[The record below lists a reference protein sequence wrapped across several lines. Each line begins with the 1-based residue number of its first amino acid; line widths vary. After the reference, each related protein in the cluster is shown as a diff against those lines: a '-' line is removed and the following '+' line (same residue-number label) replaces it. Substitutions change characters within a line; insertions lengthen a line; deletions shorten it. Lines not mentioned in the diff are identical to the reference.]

1 MGLNLEQSRTQPR
14 KQPGTQARNAFR
26 RAARRWRPAA
36 AAIGLVILGG
46 CAATGENAGTTSRD
60 VDSPNPDV
68 GVVGAWIVTLDRGS
82 DGLPESTLTMLR
94 LPIPDV
100 ASGTDAHVEVKQAT
114 IPCEG
119 IGNGGMLRLS
129 HDGAWALVPIG
140 ANSGV
145 LQLVYLAGPQPAV
158 IDTIDFNSPVGRV
171 SWRRDNTLIAVAL
184 PEKEEIAIIP
194 VTGTGFGE
202 PTQWPMPGVKPT
214 AVEWSPSGRR
224 LAVIAEGVIPVGFF
238 SVRGEGGQSM
248 GLRRISVDFSAM
260 PIEGVAIKSGHW
272 TSNERALIVFGSS
285 FGANTGDNPAA
296 VSIVSFDEQEGGRWL
311 GGFNIAGAATA
322 SAMSPEGDLLAVVTV
337 DFNLGVG
344 GAISLFRVDPSTGA
358 LEVAD
363 QVAVD
368 GPPSSISFD
377 RAGTTLLATDFE
389 RDLIRIW
396 RIDRSERD
404 PRLIDTGLEVETG
417 IAPHAVAVAP

>member
-1 MGLNLEQSRTQPR
+1 MGTISTRAGRTR
-14 KQPGTQARNAFR
+14 AGSDRARWKSAAGLLVGYSILCGCATTAEQPGATT
-26 RAARRWRPAA
+26 RAAQAESPSAGV
-36 AAIGLVILGG
+36 IG
-46 CAATGENAGTTSRD
+46 E
-60 VDSPNPDV
+60 
-68 GVVGAWIVTLDRGS
+68 WIVTLDRGS
-82 DGLPESTLTMLR
+82 DGRPHSTLTMLK

-100 ASGTDAHVEVKQAT
+100 ASGSDARVEVKQGS

-129 HDGAWALVPIG
+129 PDGAWALVPIG
-140 ANSGV
+140 AGSGV

-158 IDTIDFNSPVGRV
+158 IDTIDFESAIGRV
-171 SWRRDNTLIAVAL
+171 SWRRDNTLVAVAL
-184 PEKEEIAIIP
+184 PEQEQIAIIP
-194 VTGTGFGE
+194 ISGSGFGE
-202 PTQWPMPGVKPT
+202 PTEWPMPGVKPV

-238 SVRGEGGQSM
+238 SVRGDATQSL
-248 GLRRISVDFSAM
+248 GLRRISVDFSAL
-260 PIEGVAIKSGHW
+260 PIEGVALKSGHW
-272 TSNERALIVFGSS
+272 MPNEKALIVFGSS
-285 FGANTGDNPAA
+285 FGGATVENPAA
-296 VSIVSFDEQEGGRWL
+296 VSIVSFDEDGGGRWL

-344 GAISLFRVDPSTGA
+344 GAISLFRVDPGTGS

-368 GPPSSISFD
+368 GPPSSMSFD
-377 RAGTTLLATDFE
+377 RAGSTLLTTDFE

-396 RIDRSERD
+396 RIDRSGRD
-404 PRLIDTGLEVETG
+404 PQLVDSGLEVETG
-417 IAPHAVAVAP
+417 VAPHAVAVAP

>member
-1 MGLNLEQSRTQPR
+1 MGSIRERYESGR
-14 KQPGTQARNAFR
+14 G
-26 RAARRWRPAA
+26 RWNSIAVVA
-36 AAIGLVILGG
+36 GFAILCG
-46 CAATGENAGTTSRD
+46 CAATGEPAGKTTRAAQAQ
-60 VDSPNPDV
+60 SPDA
-68 GVVGAWIVTLDRGS
+68 GVVGEWIVTLDRGS
-82 DGLPESTLTMLR
+82 DGRPQSTLTMLK

-100 ASGTDAHVEVKQAT
+100 ASGSDAHVVVKQGS

-129 HDGAWALVPIG
+129 PDGAWAMVPIG
-140 ANSGV
+140 ASSGV
-145 LQLVYLAGPQPAV
+145 LQLVYLAGPKPAV
-158 IDTIDFNSPVGRV
+158 IDTVDFKTAVGQV

-184 PEKEEIAIIP
+184 PNEEQIAIVP
-194 VTGTGFGE
+194 VSGTGFGE
-202 PTQWPMPGVKPT
+202 PTLWPMPGVKPI

-238 SVRGEGGQSM
+238 AVRSDDGQSM
-248 GLRRISVDFSAM
+248 GLRRISVDFSAL
-260 PIEGVAIKSGHW
+260 PIEGVALKSGHW
-272 TSNERALIVFGSS
+272 TPNERALIVFGSS
-285 FGANTGDNPAA
+285 FGGAAVENPAA
-296 VSIVSFDEQEGGRWL
+296 VSIVSFDEDEGGRWL

-344 GAISLFRVDPSTGA
+344 GAISLFRVDPGTGA

-368 GPPSSISFD
+368 GPPSSMSFD
-377 RAGTTLLATDFE
+377 RAGSTLLTTDFE
-389 RDLIRIW
+389 RDIIRIW
-396 RIDRSERD
+396 RIDRSGRD
-404 PRLIDTGLEVETG
+404 PKLVDSGLEVETG